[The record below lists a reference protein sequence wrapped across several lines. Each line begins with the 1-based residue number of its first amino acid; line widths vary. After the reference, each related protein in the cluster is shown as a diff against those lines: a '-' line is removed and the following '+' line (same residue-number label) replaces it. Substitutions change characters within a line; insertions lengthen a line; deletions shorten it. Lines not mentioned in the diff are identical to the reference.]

1 MDTRR
6 YVVSRGDVQ
15 IGNVAVNPE
24 LVLPFG
30 KMFTAKYKVNCYTP
44 SRNMLFI
51 NADSY
56 ALDLLYDSSLYPIEG
71 LVENS
76 ELEKSSIVISE
87 PYSLE
92 KILSIMGYP
101 DDLTYKD
108 LVRIKKEIFSGYF
121 YNEHK
126 ALFQIGGPFYGD
138 NSYYIINRFSS
149 YDENEFS
156 LRAGKVFKPQKS
168 ETEISPVKKIKF
180 YK

>member
-6 YVVSRGDVQ
+6 YVVSIGDVQ

-76 ELEKSSIVISE
+76 ELEK
-87 PYSLE
+87 
-92 KILSIMGYP
+92 
-101 DDLTYKD
+101 
-108 LVRIKKEIFSGYF
+108 
-121 YNEHK
+121 
-126 ALFQIGGPFYGD
+126 
-138 NSYYIINRFSS
+138 
-149 YDENEFS
+149 
-156 LRAGKVFKPQKS
+156 
-168 ETEISPVKKIKF
+168 KF
-180 YK
+180 YSNK